1 MADFKIVRGDFQLG
15 PINLIL
21 DDHQKL
27 LVYGLNGVGKT
38 TLLLGILGTLKTR
51 GSLTIDGVEISSLPI
66 EKRGVA
72 YQPASP
78 AMIPNLKV
86 KEILKLADPDHG
98 NELIEELKLARLLDV
113 KGEKLSAGQ
122 ARLIQIAAVLL
133 SRAKV
138 ILLDE
143 PFSFLSEEI
152 RSSVFELI
160 INDKKTVI
168 ATAQEKDKRFDA
180 FLNLTR
186 NVTNV

>member
-1 MADFKIVRGDFQLG
+1 MEDFKIVRGGFQLG
-15 PINLIL
+15 PINLAL
-21 DDHQKL
+21 GDSEKL

-51 GSLTIDGVEISSLPI
+51 GSLTIDKVEISSLPV

-98 NELIEELKLARLLDV
+98 NELIEELKLERLLDV
-113 KGEKLSAGQ
+113 KGVKLSAGQ

-152 RSSVFELI
+152 RNSVFELI
-160 INDKKTVI
+160 MNDKKTVI
-168 ATAQEKDKRFDA
+168 ATAQEKDERFDA
-180 FLNLTR
+180 FLHLTR
-186 NVTNV
+186 STTNT